1 MTLFAAALSGF
12 AVLTLEILGV
22 HWLAPWFGTSA
33 LVWSN
38 QIGVVLLAM
47 ALGGWWGGRVA
58 KRSEQPI
65 RVAGASL
72 LVSGLLVALAS

>member
-1 MTLFAAALSGF
+1 MLTLFAAALAGF

-47 ALGGWWGGRVA
+47 AVGGWWGGPYYGR
-58 KRSEQPI
+58 EHC
-65 RVAGASL
+65 
-72 LVSGLLVALAS
+72 

>member
-1 MTLFAAALSGF
+1 MILFAAALSGF

-47 ALGGWWGGRVA
+47 ALGGWYGGRA
-58 KRSEQPI
+58 ARRSIDPLRIAE
-65 RVAGASL
+65 RNLSRNL
-72 LVSGLLVALAS
+72 R